1 MTDFFE
7 LNIDKY
13 DLNELIDLLSLEKD
27 FSLQDVMENEDTLR
41 DRLLAD
47 PGVTTSKK
55 NDIVNFLDKVKAKLV
70 TLAKTRFNTKHHV
83 IKKNLKD
90 INSLNPINRNR
101 NDDESIDRHTIK
113 RLISIDT
120 QFRDDY
126 YNSKSTDFQYT
137 LPTVIREVISMEL
150 SALEI
155 PSSYYQISR
164 DLGNDYFWLQIPSK
178 VTTDDWNFISIPEG
192 NYTRDNMVKLIN
204 QQIGIST
211 ATNEILFL
219 IDAKSQKSAF
229 VLKANT
235 PPLQGGIK
243 LAFNRKRGSAISTQ
257 PGVYAPLPDLDIEA
271 SGGIMGK
278 LGWILGF
285 RMAEYTVDSGYVA
298 LGDILSDVTAN
309 GYGYISEGAYDVW
322 TNRYFYVVIDDFN
335 KNANNFIVPTYSAS
349 LGTSNILARISMKP
363 GATFESGYTLATDSA
378 WDNTT
383 TKRRQYFGPIDLRK
397 IKFQLIDS
405 FGRIVNLH
413 NMDCSFALNLVC
425 LYH

>member
-13 DLNELIDLLSLEKD
+13 DLNELMDLLSLKKD

-90 INSLNPINRNR
+90 INSLNPISRNR

-126 YNSKSTDFQYT
+126 YNSKSTNFQYT

-192 NYTRDNMVKLIN
+192 NYTRENMVKLIN

-271 SGGIMGK
+271 PGGIMGK

-285 RMAEYTVDSGYVA
+285 RMAEYTVDSGYVG

-335 KNANNFIVPTYSAS
+335 KNANNFIVPTYAAS
-349 LGTSNILARISMKP
+349 LGTSNILARVSMKP
-363 GATFESGYTLATDSA
+363 GAAFESGYTLATDSA

-425 LYH
+425 LYD

>member
-425 LYH
+425 LYD

>member
-7 LNIDKY
+7 LNINKY
-13 DLNELIDLLSLEKD
+13 NLNELMGLLSLKKD

-47 PGVTTSKK
+47 PGVTATKK
-55 NDIVNFLDKVKAKLV
+55 NDIVKFLDQVKEKLAA
-70 TLAKTRFNTKHHV
+70 LAKTRFNTKHHV
-83 IKKNLKD
+83 IKKNLNAID
-90 INSLNPINRNR
+90 ELNPITRGR
-101 NDDESIDRHTIK
+101 NDIESIDRHTIK
-113 RLISIDT
+113 RLVSIDT

-126 YNSKSTDFQYT
+126 YNTKSTDFQYS
-137 LPTVIREVISMEL
+137 LPTVIKEVISMEL
-150 SALEI
+150 AALEI

-164 DLGNDYFWLQIPSK
+164 DLGNDYFWLHTSSNAGDK
-178 VTTDDWNFISIPEG
+178 WNFISIPEG
-192 NYTRDNMVKLIN
+192 NYTRENMVKLIN

-211 ATNEILFL
+211 ATDDIIFL

-229 VLKANT
+229 GLTDASKSM
-235 PPLQGGIK
+235 K
-243 LAFNRKRGSAISTQ
+243 LAFNRKRGTAISTQ
-257 PGVYAPLPDLDIEA
+257 PGVSVPLPDLDIEA

-285 RMAEYTVDSGYVA
+285 RMAEYTYESGYVE
-298 LGDILSDVTAN
+298 LGDILSDVDVKGA
-309 GYGYISEGAYDVW
+309 GYISEGVYDLW

-335 KNANNFIVPTYSAS
+335 KNANNFIVPTYASS
-349 LGTSNILARISMKP
+349 LGTSNILARVSMKP
-363 GATFESGYTLATDSA
+363 ATAFESGYTLATDSA

-383 TKRRQYFGPIDLRK
+383 TKKRQYFGPIDLRK

-425 LYH
+425 LYN

>member
-178 VTTDDWNFISIPEG
+178 VTTVDWNFISIPEG

-349 LGTSNILARISMKP
+349 LGTSNILARVSMKP

-425 LYH
+425 LYD